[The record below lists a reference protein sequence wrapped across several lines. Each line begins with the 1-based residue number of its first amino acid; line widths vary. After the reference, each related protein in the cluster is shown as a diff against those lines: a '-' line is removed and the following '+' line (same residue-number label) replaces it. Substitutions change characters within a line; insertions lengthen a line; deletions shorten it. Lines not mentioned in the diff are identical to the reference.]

1 LREGGKIANIHA
13 SSRGIRRI
21 PVNYAGSSE
30 STMRLGARLVL
41 ALLLATVQLS
51 GTLAEDVP
59 PANVVQELVPFSS
72 DEGLARLARSTA
84 KVDFP
89 ALANQFEAQSNPAFC
104 GPTSA
109 AIVLN
114 AIRGRSADLPRDW
127 SRLHAEDLRY
137 VPRNIDPTIP
147 RFTQDNVIT
156 KGQKTRAQVLGEPL
170 TINGKQI
177 TDFGYQVR
185 QLDEMLRANGAITR
199 LTVVD
204 DDKVEQDIRVEL
216 VENLKRRGDYVIVA
230 YLREAVGQRGGP
242 HISPVGAYD
251 AESDSFLVLD
261 VNPASADWVW
271 MSTGTLVKGMRT
283 FDRVENR
290 GYIFIEPR

>member
-1 LREGGKIANIHA
+1 MSLC
-13 SSRGIRRI
+13 
-21 PVNYAGSSE
+21 
-30 STMRLGARLVL
+30 ARLAL
-41 ALLLATVQLS
+41 ALLLATVHLS
-51 GTLAEDVP
+51 GTFALDAP
-59 PANVVQELVPFSS
+59 PTSVVQELVPFSS

-89 ALANQFEAQSNPAFC
+89 GLANQFGPQSNAAFC

-114 AIRGRSADLPRDW
+114 AIRGRGADLPRDR
-127 SRLHAEDLRY
+127 SRLRAEDLQY
-137 VPRNIDPTIP
+137 VPSNYDPTIP

-170 TINGKQI
+170 TINGKQVK
-177 TDFGYQVR
+177 DFGYQLR
-185 QLDEMLRANGAITR
+185 QLDEMLRANGVITR
-199 LTVVD
+199 LTIVD
-204 DDKVEQDIRVEL
+204 DNKVEQDIRTEL
-216 VENLKRRGDYVIVA
+216 VENLKHRGDYVIVA
-230 YLREAVGQRGGP
+230 YLREAVGQRGGG

-271 MSTGTLVKGMRT
+271 MSTGRLVKGMRT

-290 GYIFIEPR
+290 GYIFIESR

>member
-1 LREGGKIANIHA
+1 MQSGTRFA
-13 SSRGIRRI
+13 
-21 PVNYAGSSE
+21 
-30 STMRLGARLVL
+30 L
-41 ALLLATVQLS
+41 ALLLTTVQFS
-51 GTLAEDVP
+51 ATSAEDA
-59 PANVVQELVPFSS
+59 PAAKMPQELIPFSS
-72 DEGLARLARSTA
+72 DEGLIRLARATA

-114 AIRGRSADLPRDW
+114 AIRGRSADLPRDR
-127 SRLHAEDLRY
+127 SRLREEDLRY
-137 VPRNIDPTIP
+137 VPKNYDPTIP

-170 TINGKQI
+170 TINGKQVS
-177 TDFGYQVR
+177 DYGYEIR
-185 QLDEMLRANGAITR
+185 QLDEMLRANGVDTK
-199 LTVVD
+199 LTIVD
-204 DDKVEQDIRVEL
+204 DSKAEQDIRSEL

-230 YLREAVGQRGGP
+230 FLREAVGERGGP

-261 VNPASADWVW
+261 VNPANADWVW
-271 MSTGTLVKGMRT
+271 MPAKTLVNGMRT
-283 FDRVENR
+283 FDKIENR
-290 GYIFIEPR
+290 GYVLVQPN

>member
-1 LREGGKIANIHA
+1 
-13 SSRGIRRI
+13 
-21 PVNYAGSSE
+21 
-30 STMRLGARLVL
+30 MQLGTRFAL
-41 ALLLATVQLS
+41 ALLLTTIQFSAAS
-51 GTLAEDVP
+51 AEDAPTAKVL
-59 PANVVQELVPFSS
+59 QELIPFSS
-72 DEGLARLARSTA
+72 EEGLARLARSTA

-114 AIRGRSADLPRDW
+114 AVYGRNPNLPRDW
-127 SRLHAEDLRY
+127 SRLHEGDLKY
-137 VPRNIDPTIP
+137 APPNIDPSIP

-170 TINGKQI
+170 TLNGKQI
-177 TDFGYQVR
+177 ADYGYEIR
-185 QLDEMLRANGAITR
+185 QLDEMLRDKGVDTK
-199 LTVVD
+199 LTIVD
-204 DDKVEQDIRVEL
+204 ESKGEQDIRSEL

-230 YLREAVGQRGGP
+230 FLREAVGERGGP

-261 VNPASADWVW
+261 VNPANADWVW
-271 MSTGTLVKGMRT
+271 MPAKTLVNGMRT
-283 FDRVENR
+283 FDKIENR
-290 GYIFIEPR
+290 GYVLVQPN